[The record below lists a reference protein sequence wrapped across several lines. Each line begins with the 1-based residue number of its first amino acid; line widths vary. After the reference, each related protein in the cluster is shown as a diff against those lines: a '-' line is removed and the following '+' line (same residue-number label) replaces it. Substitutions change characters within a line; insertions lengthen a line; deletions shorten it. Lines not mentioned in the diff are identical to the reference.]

1 MKKLILILSLT
12 LSLFAEVSFD
22 QIQSFID
29 QKKYEQ
35 ASIALQEIIA
45 NHPKSA
51 KAYYSMAQAQA
62 GLGNLAFA
70 KSNLLKA
77 EALDPSLKF
86 VSSSDVEKLKE
97 KLIPPTVES
106 ISSSFSWLWFV
117 IGFIISGIA
126 YFIYKN
132 NKSEF
137 KYKSRSSPESPVT
150 SSRPTRST
158 YNTYD
163 RPTSTHTHYHN
174 NDNSMLDTIL
184 VSGIT
189 AAAVSTILD
198 DDASTNS
205 NNYANP
211 STLNSW
217 DDTESTKTNTSWDT
231 PSKTNSSWESSSSDS
246 SWSSDSSSSS
256 SWD

>member
-12 LSLFAEVSFD
+12 LSLFAEASFD

-29 QKKYEQ
+29 QKKYKQ

-106 ISSSFSWLWFV
+106 VSSSFSWLWFV
-117 IGFIISGIA
+117 IGFIISSIA

-132 NKSEF
+132 NKS
-137 KYKSRSSPESPVT
+137 RSTPESPVT

-163 RPTSTHTHYHN
+163 RPTSTHTYYHN
-174 NDNSMLDTIL
+174 NDNSMLNTLL

-198 DDASTNS
+198 DDTSTNS

-211 STLNSW
+211 STSNSW
-217 DDTESTKTNTSWDT
+217 DDTESTKINTSWDT